1 MNRVTIYTDGSC
13 HGNPGCGGYAAVVLQ
28 NGITKE
34 VHGGDFYTTN
44 NRMELTAVIEG
55 IKLLSAPSEITIYTD
70 SQYVA
75 KQINRRDLR
84 EYVRSHGRKNGDLW
98 EKILQ
103 FSIVHKIS
111 AQWIRGHNGDRFNQR
126 CDFLANGEAYKLE
139 KEKDLRKAVFSEMI
153 ININKPAE
161 AIAKKYNMSVHTV
174 RKYQEQFIAHKDRLI
189 DE

>member
-1 MNRVTIYTDGSC
+1 
-13 HGNPGCGGYAAVVLQ
+13 
-28 NGITKE
+28 
-34 VHGGDFYTTN
+34 
-44 NRMELTAVIEG
+44 MELTAVIEG

-174 RKYQEQFIAHKDRLI
+174 RKYQEQFITHKDRLT